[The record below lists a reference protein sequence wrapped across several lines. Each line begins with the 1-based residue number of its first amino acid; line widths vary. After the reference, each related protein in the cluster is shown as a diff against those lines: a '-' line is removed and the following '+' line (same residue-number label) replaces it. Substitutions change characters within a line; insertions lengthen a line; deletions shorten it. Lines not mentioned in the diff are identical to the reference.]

1 MLLENIRPKA
11 RISPSSFGW
20 RSCVNTAIMLF
31 YVHVGMVR
39 VDTGTPYKN
48 TTTGARVKAS
58 KNQSTVAVSSQHGDQ
73 ASLLRL
79 VLYNRLLQWVVT
91 RLHKSQQ
98 MALSLAS
105 LYTVSP
111 TFHAVGSDYFNPF
124 MGTCNY
130 NATSNNMKLV
140 HWSLIGGLLHLAH
153 QGRYWP
159 QPAQAPP
166 RCTKCN
172 SPPINGQCTN
182 HRISV

>member
-1 MLLENIRPKA
+1 MYTLAWYELTRVPRTRIQQQVRVYKRA
-11 RISPSSFGW
+11 RISRRW
-20 RSCVNTAIMLF
+20 RYRVNTAI
-31 YVHVGMVR
+31 
-39 VDTGTPYKN
+39 K
-48 TTTGARVKAS
+48 
-58 KNQSTVAVSSQHGDQ
+58 
-73 ASLLRL
+73 RL
-79 VLYNRLLQWVVT
+79 CWDWCYNRLLQWVVT

-111 TFHAVGSDYFNPF
+111 TFHAVGSDYFNPI

-153 QGRYWP
+153 QWGYWP